1 MKYLKT
7 FESFSPI
14 NEEEEGLFGSIKKFI
29 QGDVVQDALD
39 RMPAQLLFPGLD
51 INNEKTHPSKQEMEK
66 RFSEIAKKIEL
77 VKSEKDINKKN
88 EILKEIFGDWE
99 DPKHR
104 DTLIRL
110 GIPYNRV
117 RAELGCMTPEEKEE
131 WEDMVAS
138 HHGTGWEGSTGIS
151 L

>member
-14 NEEEEGLFGSIKKFI
+14 NEEEEFIGAIKKFI
-29 QGDVVQDALD
+29 HGDVVQDALD

-99 DPKHR
+99 DLKHR

-110 GIPYNRV
+110 GIKYNSV
-117 RAELGCMTPEEKEE
+117 RAELGCMTPEEKED
-131 WEDMVAS
+131 WEEQVGKSMS
-138 HHGTGWEGSTGIS
+138 TGYEGSRGFH
-151 L
+151 

>member
-14 NEEEEGLFGSIKKFI
+14 NEEEEFIGAIKKFLS
-29 QGDVVQDALD
+29 GDVVQDALNK
-39 RMPAQLLFPGLD
+39 MPAQLLFPGTD
-51 INNEKTHPSKQEMEK
+51 INNEKTHPSQQEIDK

-77 VKSEKDINKKN
+77 IKSEKDINKKN

-99 DPKHR
+99 DPKHMA
-104 DTLIRL
+104 TLIRL
-110 GIPYNRV
+110 GVKIQSV

-131 WEDMVAS
+131 WEEMVAS
-138 HHGTGWEGSTGIS
+138 HHGTGWEGSRGFH
-151 L
+151 